1 MFKTENFFQYLF
13 IKFPDIEN
21 AVRRSFNLDEGW
33 SVKNA
38 DEINA
43 ILNRWPRKTTIE
55 VDSGLMDRHQNI
67 LPIELETTPKAY
79 TLVQVPHYCY
89 RARYN
94 SYRLNQVERVPY
106 IRTLMIS
113 IGIDREKTELL
124 NGPSCDVRAIHPTDP
139 KYTIELE
146 EDENPVFH
154 SLQTLLKNWDEEY
167 YHRVMDSVSIPLLG
181 KVFITCWI
189 LILGDQQRMAE
200 IEASIKKIIDE
211 KFGSEEE
218 FIDETLA
225 EEGVEVIKL
234 FKPEQIRGLTTRQLR
249 ALTNEQ
255 IKALTNEQIKALTN
269 EQIEALT
276 DEQIEALTDE
286 QIEALTDEQIE
297 ALTDKQLKALTEE
310 QIRSLDEKHINMI
323 TIDQLSKVDPEKLRE
338 ALDRAERKE

>member
-55 VDSGLMDRHQNI
+55 VDSGLMDRQQNI

-124 NGPSCDVRAIHPTDP
+124 NGPSCDVRAIYPTDP

-146 EDENPVFH
+146 EDENPVFY

-167 YHRVMDSVSIPLLG
+167 YHRVMNSVSIPLLG

-255 IKALTNEQIKALTN
+255 IKALT
-269 EQIEALT
+269 
-276 DEQIEALTDE
+276 
-286 QIEALTDEQIE
+286 DEQIE

-310 QIRSLDEKHINMI
+310 QIKTLDEKHINMI